1 MVIPI
6 SVRQDTVGPMARSV
20 KDAAYMLSAIS
31 GKDKYDNWTL
41 VQPFDQTPNYVKAC
55 NHSAL
60 KGVRLGIPR
69 NGISPF
75 LSHQN
80 APIMA
85 AFEEALEIITAAG
98 ARVWDDA
105 NFASF
110 NMHAFQRN
118 SSIVLDTDFAIGLA
132 NYFSMLQDN
141 PNNVRNLRDLAQF
154 TRSDLR
160 EGYPDRDVRAHIR
173 NVLIMGTEYV

>member
-6 SVRQDTVGPMARSV
+6 SVRQDTVGPMARTV

-31 GKDKYDNWTL
+31 GKDKYDNWTS
-41 VQPFDQTPNYVKAC
+41 VQPFEQTPDYVKAC

-60 KGVRLGIPR
+60 RGVRLGVPR

-75 LSHQN
+75 LSDQT
-80 APIMA
+80 APIMT
-85 AFEEALEIITAAG
+85 AFEKALEIMTNAG

-110 NMHAFQRN
+110 NMNAFHRN
-118 SSIVLDTDFAIGLA
+118 SSIVLDTDFASGLV
-132 NYFSMLQDN
+132 NYFSTLQDN

-160 EGYPDRDVRAHIR
+160 EGYPDRDVRTQARRLR
-173 NVLIMGTEYV
+173 NHD